1 MGTRLRTL
9 MQSREISVKSSD
21 VTGLVPQD
29 HSESKTLITHYKDK
43 RPYVSGLTQINMTG
57 VSKAT

>member
-1 MGTRLRTL
+1 
-9 MQSREISVKSSD
+9 MQSREISVKSPD
-21 VTGLVPQD
+21 VIGLVPQD

-43 RPYVSGLTQINMTG
+43 RPYVSRLTQINMTG